1 VKGIPVVVSVKVIP
15 PYSIEVEFRDGFR
28 RVHDLTTQLRGPV
41 FEPLKDPEFFAQAF
55 VDPVSGTVAW
65 PNDADLAPEWL
76 YEPDPEKYRKL
87 MDG

>member
-1 VKGIPVVVSVKVIP
+1 MSIPVVVAVKVIP
-15 PYSIEVEFRDGFR
+15 PYSIEVEFKDGFKR
-28 RVHDLTTQLRGPV
+28 IHDLTDQLWGPV
-41 FEPLKDPEFFAQAF
+41 FEPLHDPEFFSKVC
-55 VDPVSGTVAW
+55 VDPELGTVVW